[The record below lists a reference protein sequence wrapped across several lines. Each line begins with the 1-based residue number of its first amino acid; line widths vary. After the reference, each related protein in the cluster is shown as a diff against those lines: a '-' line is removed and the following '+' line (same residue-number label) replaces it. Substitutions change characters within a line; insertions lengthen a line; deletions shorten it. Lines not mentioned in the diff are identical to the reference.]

1 MFLGV
6 LVLVVGVVW
15 LLNGLGIISA
25 DLWQIIL
32 PLIVILAGFSLMGK
46 HCNCG
51 KCWFCKK
58 KDCKKCCDSCVK
70 KDNGQM

>member
-15 LLNGLGIISA
+15 LLNSLGIISA
-25 DLWQIIL
+25 DVWQVIL
-32 PLIVILAGFSLMGK
+32 PVAVILAGFTMMGK

-51 KCWFCKK
+51 KCWFCKSK
-58 KDCKKCCDSCVK
+58 GGCCDGKCDHK
-70 KDNGQM
+70 EDGKM